1 MTEQFEKRPHLQG
14 FTIVEVVAVLVVIAI
29 LALVVGSRVGG
40 TDTARLSSRTGDI
53 VSKLRYAH
61 LRAIKS
67 GTPWGVS
74 CDATDLWLFHGTD
87 PTDVTLRERFP
98 GENDKAVNLAAKEMT
113 LTSFTV
119 IFDGYG
125 IPYVSYTDESNN
137 IKVDDLVNT
146 VQTSVGF
153 PGGGATRTVGVTPE
167 TGFTT
172 S

>member
-67 GTPWGVS
+67 GT
-74 CDATDLWLFHGTD
+74 HGASAAMPRTSGSF
-87 PTDVTLRERFP
+87 TAQTLRMSRC
-98 GENDKAVNLAAKEMT
+98 A
-113 LTSFTV
+113 S
-119 IFDGYG
+119 
-125 IPYVSYTDESNN
+125 
-137 IKVDDLVNT
+137 
-146 VQTSVGF
+146 GF
-153 PGGGATRTVGVTPE
+153 PVRMTRR
-167 TGFTT
+167 
-172 S
+172 